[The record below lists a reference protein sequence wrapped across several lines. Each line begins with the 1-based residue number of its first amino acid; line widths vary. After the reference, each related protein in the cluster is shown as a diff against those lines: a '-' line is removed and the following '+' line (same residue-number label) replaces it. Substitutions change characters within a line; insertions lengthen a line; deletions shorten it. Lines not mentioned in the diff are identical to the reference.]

1 MEKNNTSKNIPSF
14 LIDAMEKQIEKK
26 HLEQT
31 KKVQEHLKKKSDP
44 EPEPDGGVSKNPIL
58 NAALEYLKEG
68 LSVVKIIPGQK
79 RVHGPWTEYQKR
91 LPTETELKDWFSKNY
106 YQLGVICGPVSGNF
120 FAIDFDGEKW
130 MTWYEL
136 FVDKFPEVFET
147 RTVLTGSSRFHCWG
161 RCQGLPNII
170 QLLNGRG
177 KVERIF
183 PEGGHEAIELRLD
196 RCMMMAPP
204 SIHPNGTQ
212 YMFMKKSDESEGFG
226 WSDYSGSANPILDFS
241 EEQVWEMVEFLR
253 EGQPEKQVI
262 KKDHGE
268 IPELSDER
276 QRHLANFYV
285 RCALRQVENGASRN
299 EKGFQLGCNLRDL
312 GLDLEHARPFMKQ
325 YQEGVPERD
334 HSYTIEETISSL
346 ESSYES
352 ERKDPWIPD
361 GFFGPDEKDLSE
373 EQIQRLLNYHLTDA
387 GNAESFIELHGGR
400 FIFIPEKKKWLMW
413 DGVRWLEE
421 EHEARASM
429 VQTAR
434 TRSGLSTRIIEE
446 HSQKSFRRWTLGSE
460 NMGRIKSALESAEI
474 WKHKD
479 LKLFDAEPFILCC
492 ENGVVNLRTGQFRR
506 STHNDWISKST
517 EVHYDPEAKCQRWMQ
532 FLDEIF
538 QTEDMK
544 KFIKKSVG
552 YCLTGDIT
560 EQCLWVCF
568 GLGANGKSTFL
579 EAVSG
584 ILGDYAQ
591 TMPSTTLKEKRGDD
605 IPTDVARLCGAR
617 FAKLVEMK
625 EHSNLNAERVKSLTG
640 GDKVVA
646 RFLHHDFFE
655 FDPQFKLWL
664 AVNHK
669 PVIRDTSEAIWRRIR
684 LVKFDAYFP
693 PESQDTHLIDILRE
707 ERSGILNWAIEGCL
721 EWQEDGLK
729 APPEVLKATCEYRNE
744 SDALGRFIDEMCLKE
759 GKVEIQDLHE
769 AFYKWWLANESDEP
783 WKTRTLQNKLRE
795 RGYGAVKGGR
805 SGGGYWDG
813 ISLK

>member
-1 MEKNNTSKNIPSF
+1 METTKNNKST
-14 LIDAMEKQIEKK
+14 
-26 HLEQT
+26 T
-31 KKVQEHLKKKSDP
+31 KE
-44 EPEPDGGVSKNPIL
+44 NPIL

-68 LSVVKIIPGQK
+68 ISVVRVKPGLK
-79 RVHGPWTEYQKR
+79 RAYSYWSEYQKR
-91 LPTETELKDWFSKNY
+91 LPTEAELKVWFTTPY
-106 YQLGVICGPVSGNF
+106 YQLGVVCGPVSGGF

-130 MTWYEL
+130 IDWYEML
-136 FVDKFPEVFET
+136 VDKFPEVMDT
-147 RTVLTGSSRFHCWG
+147 RAVKTGSGKLHRWG
-161 RCQGLPNII
+161 RCPGLSNII
-170 QLLNGRG
+170 LRLKGRG

-183 PEGGHEAIELRLD
+183 PGDGHEAIELRLD

-204 SIHPNGTQ
+204 SIHPSGDH
-212 YMFMKKSDESEGFG
+212 YMFLKKQTYEPVEYISQSGMVGWIG
-226 WSDYSGSANPILDFS
+226 WSGYAGLSSPILDFS
-241 EEQVWEMVEFLR
+241 EERLWEMVEFLR
-253 EGQPEKQVI
+253 EGKPEKQP
-262 KKDHGE
+262 KDHGE
-268 IPELSDER
+268 IPELTDEKQAR
-276 QRHLANFYV
+276 LSNFYI

-312 GLDLEHARPFMKQ
+312 GFDMEQATPFMEK

-334 HSYTIEETISSL
+334 HPYTTDEAISSL
-346 ESSYES
+346 ESAYEG
-352 ERKDPWIPD
+352 ERKDPWIPE
-361 GFFGPDEKDLSE
+361 GFFGPEDGILSE
-373 EQIQRLLNYHLTDA
+373 DQIKNLLNYNLTDT
-387 GNAESFIELHGGR
+387 GNAESFIGIQGDR
-400 FIFIPEKKKWLMW
+400 FIFVPENKKWLMW

-421 EHEARASM
+421 DYEPMDCMIR
-429 VQTAR
+429 TAR
-434 TRSGLSTRIIEE
+434 VRSDLSAGILDERKRDKFLKWA
-446 HSQKSFRRWTLGSE
+446 KSSE
-460 NMGRIKSALESAEI
+460 NMGRVKPALEVVAI
-474 WKHKD
+474 RKHKSI
-479 LKLFDAEPFILCC
+479 KLFDVEPFILCC
-492 ENGVVNLRTGQFRR
+492 ENGVVNLRTGEFRR

-517 EVHYDPEAKCQRWMQ
+517 DVSYDPEAQCPRWLQ

-579 EAVSG
+579 EAVTG

-693 PESQDTHLIDILRE
+693 PESQDKNLKDILRE
-707 ERSGILNWAIEGCL
+707 ERSGILNWAIEGCV
-721 EWQEDGLK
+721 EWQQGGLNP
-729 APPEVLKATCEYRNE
+729 PPEVLKATREYRNE

-759 GKVEIQDLHE
+759 GETGLQDLHD
-769 AFYKWWLANESDEP
+769 AFCKWWLANESDEP
-783 WKTRTLQNKLRE
+783 WKIRTLQSKLRE
-795 RGYGAVKGGR
+795 RGYVAVKGGR
-805 SGGGYWDG
+805 VGGGYWEG